1 MGYIVI
7 KITKHNYLCY
17 TIGIKQYSSSNR
29 PPGISGDRLDKLSNF
44 NFSDHQKF
52 LASFRKD
59 EKFFKEKWI
68 NDDFG
73 SPKLNN
79 LRDQVTGVWKTQE
92 KIENFLDSAQGTAGR
107 PESSQ
112 KRHREAI
119 EKYNEKIEALEKKR
133 DQNWMEL
140 EEEFKG
146 EKCIAYM
153 EKALAISSSSHKKIV
168 QEKIKQLELL
178 NNDLKTDLKLKEI
191 MPENSQALDPI
202 FNLIDKKDP
211 TLQDYIDKRKS
222 LLNDEIHKSRSQKKE
237 VMENLTADLESPMDL
252 AVGIMEES
260 GPEIGGG
267 DD

>member
-1 MGYIVI
+1 
-7 KITKHNYLCY
+7 
-17 TIGIKQYSSSNR
+17 
-29 PPGISGDRLDKLSNF
+29 
-44 NFSDHQKF
+44 
-52 LASFRKD
+52 
-59 EKFFKEKWI
+59 
-68 NDDFG
+68 
-73 SPKLNN
+73 
-79 LRDQVTGVWKTQE
+79 
-92 KIENFLDSAQGTAGR
+92 
-107 PESSQ
+107 
-112 KRHREAI
+112 
-119 EKYNEKIEALEKKR
+119 
-133 DQNWMEL
+133 MEL

>member
-1 MGYIVI
+1 MGYLVI

-92 KIENFLDSAQGTAGR
+92 KIENFLDGAQGTAGR
-107 PESSQ
+107 PESSL

-119 EKYNEKIEALEKKR
+119 EKYNEKIEALEKKT
-133 DQNWMEL
+133 WSEL
-140 EEEFKG
+140 NG
-146 EKCIAYM
+146 
-153 EKALAISSSSHKKIV
+153 V
-168 QEKIKQLELL
+168 
-178 NNDLKTDLKLKEI
+178 
-191 MPENSQALDPI
+191 
-202 FNLIDKKDP
+202 
-211 TLQDYIDKRKS
+211 R
-222 LLNDEIHKSRSQKKE
+222 RR
-237 VMENLTADLESPMDL
+237 V
-252 AVGIMEES
+252 
-260 GPEIGGG
+260 
-267 DD
+267 